1 MQERAEKEMT
11 GWVGWSFF
19 AAVILIL
26 VGAIDIIT
34 GFIAIFDDN
43 YAAVIGGQ
51 PGNGRAGLFVF
62 DPTGW
67 GFTVLIIGVLLIL
80 AGFSILKGSLY
91 GRVIGVVAAGLSA
104 VANISTMRVYPI
116 WSMTIIVISVLVI
129 YALTVHGDELKP
141 VT

>member
-19 AAVILIL
+19 AAVVVIL
-26 VGAIDIIT
+26 VGAMNIIT
-34 GFIAIFDDN
+34 GFIALFDDN
-43 YAAVIGGQ
+43 YLINTAGGM
-51 PGNGRAGLFVF
+51 FVF

-67 GFTVLIIGVLLIL
+67 GFTVLIIGALLVL

-91 GRVIGVVAAGLSA
+91 GRIIGVLAAGLSA
-104 VANISTMRVYPI
+104 IAQISTIRPYPI
-116 WSMTIIVISVLVI
+116 WSMIIIFINVMVI

-141 VT
+141 IT

>member
-26 VGAIDIIT
+26 VGAMDIIS
-34 GFIAIFDDN
+34 GFIALFDDN
-43 YAAVIGGQ
+43 YLVRSAT
-51 PGNGRAGLFVF
+51 GRLFVF

-67 GFTVLIIGVLLIL
+67 GFTVLIIGVLLVL

-91 GRVIGVVAAGLSA
+91 GRIIGVLAAGLSTIA
-104 VANISTMRVYPI
+104 QLSTIQAYPI
-116 WSMTIIVISVLVI
+116 WSMTIIVICVLVI

>member
-19 AAVILIL
+19 AAVVLIL
-26 VGAIDIIT
+26 VGAMDIIS

-43 YAAVIGGQ
+43 YLVRSQ
-51 PGNGRAGLFVF
+51 TGRLFVF

-67 GFTVLIIGVLLIL
+67 GFTVLIIGVLLVL

-91 GRVIGVVAAGLSA
+91 GRIIGVLAACLSI
-104 VANISTMRVYPI
+104 ISQMSTIQAYPI
-116 WSMTIIVISVLVI
+116 WSFTIIFICVMVI

-141 VT
+141 IT

>member
-1 MQERAEKEMT
+1 MT

-43 YAAVIGGQ
+43 YVVTT
-51 PGNGRAGLFVF
+51 GRGGLFVF

-91 GRVIGVVAAGLSA
+91 GRVIGVIAAGLSA
-104 VANISTMRVYPI
+104 SRTSRRCASIRSG
-116 WSMTIIVISVLVI
+116 
-129 YALTVHGDELKP
+129 A
-141 VT
+141 

>member
-1 MQERAEKEMT
+1 MT

-43 YAAVIGGQ
+43 YAVTTGHG
-51 PGNGRAGLFVF
+51 GLFVF

-91 GRVIGVVAAGLSA
+91 GRIVGVLAAGLSA
-104 VANISTMRVYPI
+104 IANISTMRVYPI
-116 WSMTIIVISVLVI
+116 WSMTIIVICVLVI

>member
-1 MQERAEKEMT
+1 MT

-26 VGAIDIIT
+26 VGAMDIIS
-34 GFIAIFDDN
+34 GFIALFDDN
-43 YAAVIGGQ
+43 YLVRSQ
-51 PGNGRAGLFVF
+51 TGRLFVF

-67 GFTVLIIGVLLIL
+67 GFTVLIIGVLLVL

-91 GRVIGVVAAGLSA
+91 GRIIGVLAAGLSTIA
-104 VANISTMRVYPI
+104 QLSTIQAYPI
-116 WSMTIIVISVLVI
+116 WSMTIIVICVLVI
-129 YALTVHGDELKP
+129 FALTVHGDELKP

>member
-43 YAAVIGGQ
+43 YAAVVGGQ
-51 PGNGRAGLFVF
+51 PGNGRA
-62 DPTGW
+62 
-67 GFTVLIIGVLLIL
+67 
-80 AGFSILKGSLY
+80 AS
-91 GRVIGVVAAGLSA
+91 SA
-104 VANISTMRVYPI
+104 RSSAR
-116 WSMTIIVISVLVI
+116 
-129 YALTVHGDELKP
+129 
-141 VT
+141 

>member
-1 MQERAEKEMT
+1 VQERAEKEMT

-43 YAAVIGGQ
+43 YAVATGHG
-51 PGNGRAGLFVF
+51 GLFVF

-91 GRVIGVVAAGLSA
+91 GRIIGVLAAGLSA

-116 WSMTIIVISVLVI
+116 WSMTIIVICVLVI

>member
-19 AAVILIL
+19 AAVVLIL
-26 VGAIDIIT
+26 VGAMNIIT
-34 GFIAIFDDN
+34 GFIALFDDN
-43 YAAVIGGQ
+43 YLINTAGGM
-51 PGNGRAGLFVF
+51 FVF

-67 GFTVLIIGVLLIL
+67 GFTVLIIGALLVL

-91 GRVIGVVAAGLSA
+91 GRIIGVLAAGLSA
-104 VANISTMRVYPI
+104 IAQISTIRPYPI
-116 WSMTIIVISVLVI
+116 WSMIVIFINVMVI

-141 VT
+141 IT

>member
-19 AAVILIL
+19 AAVVLIL
-26 VGAIDIIT
+26 VGAMNIIT
-34 GFIAIFDDN
+34 GFIALFDDN
-43 YAAVIGGQ
+43 YLINTAGGM
-51 PGNGRAGLFVF
+51 FVF

-67 GFTVLIIGVLLIL
+67 GFTVLIIGALLVL

-91 GRVIGVVAAGLSA
+91 GRIIGVLAAGLSA
-104 VANISTMRVYPI
+104 IAQISTIRPYPI
-116 WSMTIIVISVLVI
+116 WSLIIIFINVMVI

-141 VT
+141 IT

>member
-1 MQERAEKEMT
+1 MT

-43 YAAVIGGQ
+43 YAVAT
-51 PGNGRAGLFVF
+51 GNGGLIVF

-91 GRVIGVVAAGLSA
+91 GRIVGVLAAGLSA
-104 VANISTMRVYPI
+104 IANISTMRIYPI
-116 WSMTIIVISVLVI
+116 WSMTIIVICVLVI

>member
-1 MQERAEKEMT
+1 M
-11 GWVGWSFF
+11 
-19 AAVILIL
+19 
-26 VGAIDIIT
+26 
-34 GFIAIFDDN
+34 
-43 YAAVIGGQ
+43 
-51 PGNGRAGLFVF
+51 
-62 DPTGW
+62 
-67 GFTVLIIGVLLIL
+67 LIIGVLLIL

>member
-1 MQERAEKEMT
+1 M
-11 GWVGWSFF
+11 
-19 AAVILIL
+19 
-26 VGAIDIIT
+26 
-34 GFIAIFDDN
+34 
-43 YAAVIGGQ
+43 
-51 PGNGRAGLFVF
+51 FVF

-67 GFTVLIIGVLLIL
+67 GFTVLIIGVALVL

-91 GRVIGVVAAGLSA
+91 GRVIGVHRGGPQRDRATSRRCA
-104 VANISTMRVYPI
+104 VYPI

>member
-1 MQERAEKEMT
+1 MT

-19 AAVILIL
+19 AAVVLIL
-26 VGAIDIIT
+26 VGAMDIIT

-43 YAAVIGGQ
+43 YVVGT
-51 PGNGRAGLFVF
+51 GNGGLFVF

-67 GFTVLIIGVLLIL
+67 GFTVLIIGVLLVL

-91 GRVIGVVAAGLSA
+91 GRVIGVLAAGLSA
-104 VANISTMRVYPI
+104 IAHISTMRVYPI
-116 WSMTIIVISVLVI
+116 WSMTIIVICVLVI

-141 VT
+141 IS